1 MIMIRLDWNLIAA
14 ALGESKHKLLCHKV
28 VDTISSTNDWSIW
41 SCGKDM
47 VPAVCLAEQQVSG
60 RGRND
65 RKWMSPGAENIYLSL
80 VWPFAIA
87 AEKNLNGLSLVVG
100 VVTARVLMSFGV
112 CNVKVKWPNDVLV
125 KDKKIAGV
133 LIETKVNQSDEMI
146 AVIGIGVNYAL
157 SSLTWLA
164 IDQPCTDVSSSCEEG
179 RLPDRNQLAGVMIK
193 ELIRSC
199 EIFQQSGFSS
209 FAAEWDQY
217 DACRDQEV
225 SIHDSSGVWP
235 GKVIGINNQCG
246 LRVLRD
252 NTECVVYAA
261 DVSIRMK

>member
-1 MIMIRLDWNLIAA
+1 MMRLDWNLIAD

-28 VDTISSTNDWSIW
+28 VDTISSTNDWSVW

-47 VPAVCLAEQQVSG
+47 VPAVCLAEEQISG

-65 RKWMSPGAENIYLSL
+65 RKWMSPADENIYLSL

-87 AEKNLNGLSLVVG
+87 TKNNLNGLGLVVG
-100 VVTARVLMSFGV
+100 VVIARVLMSFGLF
-112 CNVKVKWPNDVLV
+112 NVKVKWPNDVLV
-125 KDKKIAGV
+125 KGKKIAGV
-133 LIETKVNQSDEMI
+133 LIETKVNQSAEVI

-157 SSLTWLA
+157 SNLSRLA
-164 IDQPCTDVSSSCEEG
+164 IGQPCTDVSSSCEEG
-179 RLPDRNQLAGVMIK
+179 RLPDRNQLAGVILK

-199 EIFQQSGFSS
+199 EIFQKHGFPA
-209 FAAEWDQY
+209 FLAEWDQY
-217 DACRDQEV
+217 DACRGHEV
-225 SIHDSSGVWP
+225 NIHDASGVWQ

-246 LRVLRD
+246 LMVLRD

-261 DVSIRMK
+261 DVSIRIK